1 MNLIHIC
8 IHRRLMSSCT
18 CSAVTLSNLPV
29 CLHLLPKGCLC
40 WKEQQI
46 SLKVKLHVPALCG
59 ICLLMK
65 DNKKVLL
72 AEMKV
77 QKAKWLKAYYGN
89 RHYQE
94 ITKIAQMSFK
104 LREGYIKDRLGTLDD
119 DVLEKRHPREIL
131 GVCILY
137 FSRPFLYL
145 SIYASLNIRISV
157 SLRRL
162 FRWPGFSFFPA
173 HAA

>member
-1 MNLIHIC
+1 MCVRENETRKLYFFSKGPDQKFLTFLRKVRPDEWGREINLIHIC

-40 WKEQQI
+40 WKERQI

-72 AEMKV
+72 AKMKV

-104 LREGYIKDRLGTLDD
+104 LREGYIKHLMMM
-119 DVLEKRHPREIL
+119 
-131 GVCILY
+131 
-137 FSRPFLYL
+137 
-145 SIYASLNIRISV
+145 SLKKETH
-157 SLRRL
+157 RRY
-162 FRWPGFSFFPA
+162 
-173 HAA
+173 